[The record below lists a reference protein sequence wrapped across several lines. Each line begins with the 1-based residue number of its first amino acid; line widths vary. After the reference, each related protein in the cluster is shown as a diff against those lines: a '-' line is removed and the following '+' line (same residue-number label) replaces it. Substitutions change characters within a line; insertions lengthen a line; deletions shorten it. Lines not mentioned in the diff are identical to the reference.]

1 MAAVYENTRAPH
13 DAAKIPS
20 VIISL
25 ITFFPHTRHCTVASR
40 AVPPMDH
47 QRPERY
53 PYLHPRSS
61 ARIPPLS
68 PIADAHT
75 RRRSGPNA
83 STISPTR
90 SHRARTHLS
99 SSQRLLAV
107 GHRDLRL
114 GRAREP
120 SRRDS
125 LATSLGDARRRRR
138 RDRAGGVRHHH
149 HDRCVRAMRGRASPR
164 CDARDGSDRT
174 RDRSN
179 DRSSPRAE
187 RSRRF
192 DFEWIGGFGA
202 QYGVCV
208 VGRTVCID
216 YFFKLFMYCLCVCV
230 RGRSSARAARRR
242 GRSFRGDVE
251 SRHRS

>member
-20 VIISL
+20 VIMSL
-25 ITFFPHTRHCTVASR
+25 ITFSSHTRHRAVASR
-40 AVPPMDH
+40 DVPPMDR

-68 PIADAHT
+68 PISS
-75 RRRSGPNA
+75 RRHP
-83 STISPTR
+83 SPTAR
-90 SHRARTHLS
+90 THANYFSTHSHRARTHLS

-114 GRAREP
+114 GGAREP

-125 LATSLGDARRRRR
+125 LATSLGDARRRRRRR

-164 CDARDGSDRT
+164 GVTRARRIGREIERSIDPSRDGAKDLDDSMD
-174 RDRSN
+174 SK
-179 DRSSPRAE
+179 
-187 RSRRF
+187 
-192 DFEWIGGFGA
+192 WMGGFDA
-202 QYGVCV
+202 KYGV
-208 VGRTVCID
+208 
-216 YFFKLFMYCLCVCV
+216 
-230 RGRSSARAARRR
+230 
-242 GRSFRGDVE
+242 
-251 SRHRS
+251 